1 MWIWDWSKASV
12 NIVTKFVATALVLA
26 VGMNLK
32 QLTDEL

>member
-12 NIVTKFVATALVLA
+12 TLLQIFVATALVLA